1 MKNLM
6 RGIVYFLSFLVI
18 MMAEKTPK
26 IIYDFN
32 KSSDMRD
39 WVVVDDGVMGG
50 VSSGSI
56 RLDKSG
62 NGLYS
67 GYISLDNYG
76 GFSSI
81 RLRQRESNVDR
92 YEYLVIGLY
101 RDNKNYQF
109 RINSKYY
116 DRHVYGYKFFAK
128 DEWQEIKIPL
138 SSMKPQFRGRSL
150 RMNNFNSKSI
160 VEFGILIGN
169 KVEENFSLLI
179 DYIAFE

>member
-1 MKNLM
+1 
-6 RGIVYFLSFLVI
+6 
-18 MMAEKTPK
+18 
-26 IIYDFN
+26 
-32 KSSDMRD
+32 
-39 WVVVDDGVMGG
+39 MGG
-50 VSSGSI
+50 VSNGSI

-62 NGLYS
+62 NGLYR

-81 RLRQRESNVDR
+81 RLRQKESNVDR

-101 RDNKNYQF
+101 GDNKYYQF
-109 RINSKYY
+109 RVKSKYY

-138 SSMKPQFRGRSL
+138 SSMRPQFRGRGL
-150 RMNNFNSKSI
+150 RMDNFNSTSI

>member
-1 MKNLM
+1 MSS
-6 RGIVYFLSFLVI
+6 IVYFLSLIAI

-32 KSSDMRD
+32 KNSDIRD

-50 VSSGSI
+50 VSYGSI

-62 NGLYS
+62 NGLYK

-81 RLRQRESNVDR
+81 RLRQKESNVDR

-101 RDNKNYQF
+101 GDNKYYQF
-109 RINSKYY
+109 RVKSKYY

-128 DEWQEIKIPL
+128 NEWQEIKIPL
-138 SSMKPQFRGRSL
+138 SSMRPQFRGRGL
-150 RMNNFNSKSI
+150 RMDNFNSTSI

>member
-1 MKNLM
+1 M
-6 RGIVYFLSFLVI
+6 RSIVYFLSLITI

-32 KSSDMRD
+32 KNSDMRN

-50 VSSGSI
+50 VSYGSI

-62 NGLYS
+62 NGLYR

-81 RLRQRESNVDR
+81 RLRQKESNVDR

-101 RDNKNYQF
+101 GDNKYYQ
-109 RINSKYY
+109 
-116 DRHVYGYKFFAK
+116 
-128 DEWQEIKIPL
+128 L
-138 SSMKPQFRGRSL
+138 S
-150 RMNNFNSKSI
+150 
-160 VEFGILIGN
+160 LIH
-169 KVEENFSLLI
+169 I
-179 DYIAFE
+179 